1 MNRTIHNAAVA
12 AALALA
18 LGLTGCNG
26 QQSQAAGT
34 ADQPDA
40 NAPHYADVI
49 SATPIRHT
57 VSHPTQKC
65 HDETVT
71 HQKPVKDSHQIAGTA
86 IGAVVG
92 GVLGHQVGGGK
103 GKKIATVAG
112 AIGGGY
118 AGKKIQEHEQKSD
131 TYTTTE
137 HKCQTVANKR
147 TVVVGYTVKYRYQGE
162 VHTTRMDHKPGRQ
175 IAVRQVLSTRP
186 VKQ

>member
-1 MNRTIHNAAVA
+1 MNRIIHNTAIA

-18 LGLTGCNG
+18 LGLAGCNG
-26 QQSQAAGT
+26 QQSQASGT
-34 ADQPDA
+34 TDQPDP

-57 VSHPTQKC
+57 VSKPSQQC

-71 HQKPVKDSHQIAGTA
+71 HQKPVKDTHQIAGTA
-86 IGAVVG
+86 IGAVLG

-118 AGKKIQEHEQKSD
+118 AGKKIQEHEQHAD

-137 HKCQTVANKR
+137 RKCQTVDNKR

-162 VHTTRMDHKPGRQ
+162 VHTTRMDHKPGAQ
-175 IAVRQVLSTRP
+175 IAVRQVLATEP
-186 VKQ
+186 AKQ